1 MQQEIRCAQQGKE
14 AADLHISEVLEMG
27 LISATEQLQVARLF
41 TRACLLLE
49 LGFPTQLTPSQGL

>member
-41 TRACLLLE
+41 T
-49 LGFPTQLTPSQGL
+49 